1 MKKILLLLLCLLP
14 FLANAQNFHFS
25 ARVGI
30 AGYQG
35 DLKAHT
41 VSLSEISFLGSLGM
55 RYDLTEHIT
64 ARSYFSLT
72 SLRGDDKKGDATTK
86 TRNLN
91 FKSSLFEWEAGAQYN
106 ILNPNYSWW
115 IPYVYAGFGIYHF
128 KPSTKDENGAK
139 TFLKPF
145 ATEGVDYKLTQ
156 FCIPFGIGI
165 DRSLNEDMRVGF
177 EMGYRKLFTDY
188 IDDVSGYYVDESV
201 LLAAKGQKAVD
212 LAYRGD
218 EVGAGPYPPG
228 GTIRGNPKNKD
239 GYFYITFT
247 YTLRFYFD
255 KYKEIA
261 GLPASKRNKK
271 AGCPAT
277 RY

>member
-1 MKKILLLLLCLLP
+1 MKKLLLIFSALP
-14 FLANAQNFHFS
+14 LFVSAQNFHFS
-25 ARVGI
+25 ARVGM

-35 DLKAHT
+35 DLKPKT
-41 VSLSEISFLGSLGM
+41 VSFSQTSFLGSLGV
-55 RYDLTEHIT
+55 RYDLTERIT

-72 SLRGDDKKGDATTK
+72 SLRGDDKKGTATNQ

-91 FKSSLFEWEAGAQYN
+91 FKTSLFEWEAGVQYN
-106 ILNPNYSWW
+106 ILDPNYSWW

-128 KPSTKDENGAK
+128 NPYTKDENGAK
-139 TFLKPF
+139 TFLKPL
-145 ATEGVDYKLTQ
+145 ATEGTDYKLTQ
-156 FCIPFGIGI
+156 FCIPFGIGV

-177 EMGYRKLFTDY
+177 EMGYRKLFTDH
-188 IDDVSGYYVDESV
+188 IDDVSGYYVDQAT
-201 LLAAKGQKAVD
+201 LLAAKGQKSVD

-218 EVGAGPYPPG
+218 EVGAGPYPPA
-228 GTIRGNPKNKD
+228 GTVRGNPKNKD
-239 GYFYITFT
+239 GYFYIGFT

-261 GLPASKRNKK
+261 GLPAYKRNKR
-271 AGCPAT
+271 AGCPST